1 MTDDFEF
8 DALESEVR
16 RRFDTLDVSQEDPD
30 AILDAMRPRLR
41 RAQRNH
47 RIATFAAATFVMVAA
62 VVLGLAAFRG
72 SDTGSVRI
80 TPPATHS
87 PSVSTTTAPPDQGTP
102 QVSNPD
108 ENGGSGQ
115 NDNGGSGQNDDA
127 TGGTQP
133 EPSGTGA
140 PSGGTAPEPVP
151 VPTTTTPTTT
161 TPTST
166 DTPYTSA
173 GGAIVVHRSGSTISL
188 GSSSPAAGY
197 TPEVHDNGP
206 TRVEVRFDN
215 GQTEWR
221 IRVDLV
227 NGELQAE
234 TTQH

>member
-30 AILDAMRPRLR
+30 AVLDAMRPRLR

-47 RIATFAAATFVMVAA
+47 RIATFAAATFVMVGA

-72 SDTGSVRI
+72 SDTARVRV
-80 TPPATHS
+80 TPPAS
-87 PSVSTTTAPPDQGTP
+87 NAPSVSTTTTVLPDQGTP
-102 QVSNPD
+102 TVSTPNGSD
-108 ENGGSGQ
+108 DSEQGGSVP
-115 NDNGGSGQNDDA
+115 

-133 EPSGTGA
+133 EPTGTGA
-140 PSGGTAPEPVP
+140 PSGGTAPEPVT
-151 VPTTTTPTTT
+151 VPTTTPTT
-161 TPTST
+161 S

-197 TPEVHDNGP
+197 TAEVHDNGP
-206 TRVEVRFDN
+206 TRVEVRFNN
-215 GQTEWR
+215 GSTEWR

-227 NGELQAE
+227 NGELEAE